1 MTDRV
6 HALTV
11 ILEHEYR
18 DDDVEAIVNAIK
30 MLRGVLSVEE
40 HVTGLDFYA
49 AREQAKH
56 ELRQEMLEHLLPSI
70 AKRGKP

>member
-11 ILEHEYR
+11 ILEREWR
-18 DDDVEAIVNAIK
+18 VDDVEAIVNAIK

-40 HVTGLDFYA
+40 HITDVDFYA
-49 AREQAKH
+49 AREQAKFELQQ
-56 ELRQEMLEHLLPSI
+56 ELRDVLWPRL
-70 AKRGKP
+70 K